1 MNRIKIGVSIGLTC
15 LMLIGCQQG
24 IRDYIGAVGLT
35 RVHADENVVC
45 RSNSPSTSSLI
56 EKLGRSIRRA
66 LCVSAREAHEQGRA
80 GESSASDRGS
90 DVGTDD
96 ANGAADILPE
106 AYGADVEQY
115 SEVSEGDYEEV
126 DSLYSE
132 PEEDYSENLT
142 YLGEFTATAYCSCIE
157 CTSDGNGYTAS
168 GTLATEGRTIA
179 CNALPMGTEVSID
192 GHTYVVEDTGYTPF
206 GDAWVD
212 IYFDSHDAALAFG
225 VRTVDVYLIG

>member
-35 RVHADENVVC
+35 RVHADELIIYPCIPLTEGRV
-45 RSNSPSTSSLI
+45 SYKKPTDNSWI
-56 EKLGRSIRRA
+56 ERIGKRVRAALRASVREVYESGR
-66 LCVSAREAHEQGRA
+66 VRETLT
-80 GESSASDRGS
+80 SDRGS
-90 DVGTDD
+90 DVGADESDYEADVLLETD
-96 ANGAADILPE
+96 
-106 AYGADVEQY
+106 GADVEQY
-115 SEVSEGDYEEV
+115 SEVPESNY
-126 DSLYSE
+126 E
-132 PEEDYSENLT
+132 PEMT
-142 YLGEFTATAYCSCIE
+142 YLGAWTATAYCSCE
-157 CTSDGNGYTAS
+157 ACTTDGNGYTAS
-168 GTLATEGRTIA
+168 GTLAKEGRTIA
-179 CNALPMGTEVSID
+179 CNALPMGTEVLID

>member
-1 MNRIKIGVSIGLTC
+1 MNRIKLGVSIGLTC

-45 RSNSPSTSSLI
+45 RANSPSTSSFI

-66 LCVSAREAHEQGRA
+66 LYASAREVYEQRRA

-96 ANGAADILPE
+96 TDGT
-106 AYGADVEQY
+106 ADVLLETDGAYIEQY
-115 SEVSEGDYEEV
+115 SEVPESDYQEVILPYEEPA
-126 DSLYSE
+126 DG
-132 PEEDYSENLT
+132 YSENLT
-142 YLGEFTATAYCSCIE
+142 YLGEFTATAYCSCVE

-168 GTLATEGRTIA
+168 GTIATEGRTVA
-179 CNALPMGTEVSID
+179 CNILPLGSRILVNGSE
-192 GHTYVVEDTGYTPF
+192 YVVEDTGWTPY
-206 GDAWVD
+206 GDAWLD
-212 IYFDSHDAALAFG
+212 FYFDSHDAALAFG
-225 VRTVDVYLIG
+225 VQTVDVYLID

>member
-1 MNRIKIGVSIGLTC
+1 MNRVKIGVSIGLTC

-35 RVHADENVVC
+35 RVHADELITYPCIPLTEGRVPYLQP
-45 RSNSPSTSSLI
+45 SPDSFV
-56 EKLGRSIRRA
+56 EHLGKSIRRA
-66 LCVSAREAHEQGRA
+66 LYASAREVYEQRRA

-96 ANGAADILPE
+96 TDGAADVLPE
-106 AYGADVEQY
+106 AHGADVEQY
-115 SEVSEGDYEEV
+115 SEVPESDYE
-126 DSLYSE
+126 
-132 PEEDYSENLT
+132 PEMT
-142 YLGEFTATAYCSCIE
+142 YLGAWTATAYCSCEI
-157 CTSDGNGYTAS
+157 CTGAYCSGYTAS

-179 CNALPMGTEVSID
+179 CNALPMGTEVLID